1 MARVDKVKELLGQ
14 FFGPSTAAQVDYWIK
29 DGLTEDQVV
38 SKARTK
44 VEGLLGKDKGG
55 AFDGI

>member
-14 FFGPSTAAQVDYWIK
+14 FFGPSTAAQVDYWVK

-38 SKARTK
+38 AKARTK
-44 VEGLLGKDKGG
+44 VEGLLGKDKGS

>member
-55 AFDGI
+55 AFDSI